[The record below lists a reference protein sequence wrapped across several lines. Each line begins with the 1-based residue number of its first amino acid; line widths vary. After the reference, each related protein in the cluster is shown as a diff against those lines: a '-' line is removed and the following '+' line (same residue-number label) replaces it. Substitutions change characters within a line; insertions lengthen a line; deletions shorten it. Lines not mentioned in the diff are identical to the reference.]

1 MAQSAAFAPQE
12 GVAYTIY
19 CAGTN
24 GHYVYYDSSDERVPD
39 KAERGGAE
47 CYFTFTD
54 AGDGSY
60 YISPVTD
67 NTRYMCYT
75 STNNGIESLGWS
87 ATSGGN
93 DTKWVITAST
103 VNEGE
108 FTVSPYDKQDTYLNC
123 FNGASSTH
131 MGFYDGAADVN
142 SQFAIQP
149 VLSYDAASP
158 VTTVEALADGD
169 YVLNIHN
176 CSGQT
181 SADAT
186 GLIYYHDEGNNNQ
199 RRYRAIYN
207 FAFEDGLVT
216 DNRYVWTLKW
226 NEEHTAFTLQNKAL
240 PDIYFS
246 YNLHNGG
253 NQGRG
258 DMISGDEHA
267 LFEPIAVDGTN
278 YFFLKLQE
286 HVTTEGN
293 DPAGLTIF
301 LFTNNADNGFKNLSY
316 WSIAE
321 GSTTPDVSSGG
332 VQMEFFSVAGTQAS
346 DIEVTVDYD
355 ADYAA
360 AVVANL
366 AKTGVG
372 YPVADASVRAPLTE
386 ALAAYNEGATS
397 GTVSIDTN
405 QALAEAYNDYL
416 LSSNVQMPEDGK
428 AYTLTFVGND
438 TYAHEYYLNYDA
450 ENDQIVAVSRTEDTV
465 LPQSAYFVARHIDGA
480 RYMFALPSGK
490 YFVWKGNSSGVNSN
504 KGVIDAYDED
514 YAALTLEHSRSNN
527 GSQMA
532 SALAEDIFG
541 TFTAWGHRENI
552 DGDPGYFLLNSD
564 GTFNRAR
571 EPYYTNSITSCF
583 RIEEAPAYLN
593 TVTMNTAGDYAY
605 STAYLPFAV
614 DVPEGVEAFTG
625 AVDGEELALTSIE
638 DGVIPARTAVV
649 LRGTTAG
656 SLALAPSTAAGTA
669 AADNAL
675 QGTLEADQSTPEN
688 TYVLSAFDGEAG
700 FYKYTAATLPV
711 GKAYLTL
718 PAGTNVQK
726 LSFSFG
732 GQTTGIQGVQPAGE
746 EKAATWYD
754 LSGRR
759 VTQPTKGIYIV
770 NGKKVVLK

>member
-47 CYFTFTD
+47 CYFTFTS

-123 FNGASSTH
+123 FNGSQSTH
-131 MGFYDGAADVN
+131 MGFYTGAADVN

-149 VLSYDAASP
+149 VFSYDAASP
-158 VTTVEALADGD
+158 VASVEALADGD

-176 CSGQT
+176 RSGKDLPST
-181 SADAT
+181 DAT
-186 GLIYYHDEGNNNQ
+186 GLIYYYNKGNDNQ
-199 RRYRAIYN
+199 RRYRAIYDY
-207 FAFEDGLVT
+207 APEDGVIT

-278 YFFLKLQE
+278 YFFLKLQG
-286 HVTTEGN
+286 HVAT
-293 DPAGLTIF
+293 DAGLTLF
-301 LFTNNADNGFKNLSY
+301 LFTNNAGTGFKNLSY
-316 WSIAE
+316 WSIPE
-321 GSTTPDVSSGG
+321 GTTTLDANLGG
-332 VQMEFFSVAGTQAS
+332 VQMEFFAAS
-346 DIEVTVDYD
+346 ITSSQSNYD
-355 ADYAA
+355 AAYAA
-360 AVVANL
+360 KVAACL
-366 AKTGVG
+366 TKTGVG
-372 YPVADASVRAPLTE
+372 YPVDEDVRQTLTDALGAYKAYRGDIVPEETYE
-386 ALAAYNEGATS
+386 ALQNAYN
-397 GTVSIDTN
+397 
-405 QALAEAYNDYL
+405 AYM
-416 LSSNVQMPEDGK
+416 LSSDVQMPEDGK

-504 KGVIDAYDED
+504 KRVIDAYDED

-571 EPYYTNSITSCF
+571 EPYYTNSITSCI

-593 TVTMNTAGDYAY
+593 TVTMNTTGDYAY

-614 DVPEGVEAFTG
+614 DVPEGVEAFTS

-675 QGTLEADQSTPEN
+675 QGTLEADQSTAEN
-688 TYVLSAFDGEAG
+688 TY
-700 FYKYTAATLPV
+700 TC
-711 GKAYLTL
+711 
-718 PAGTNVQK
+718 
-726 LSFSFG
+726 
-732 GQTTGIQGVQPAGE
+732 
-746 EKAATWYD
+746 
-754 LSGRR
+754 
-759 VTQPTKGIYIV
+759 
-770 NGKKVVLK
+770 

>member
-123 FNGASSTH
+123 FNGSQSTH
-131 MGFYDGAADVN
+131 MGFYTGAADVN

-149 VLSYDAASP
+149 VFSYDAASP
-158 VTTVEALADGD
+158 VASVEALADGD

-176 CSGQT
+176 RSGKDDHDNDLP

-199 RRYRAIYN
+199 RRYRAIYDY
-207 FAFEDGLVT
+207 APEDGVIT

-278 YFFLKLQE
+278 YFFLKLQG
-286 HVTTEGN
+286 HVAT
-293 DPAGLTIF
+293 DAGLTLF
-301 LFTNNADNGFKNLSY
+301 LFTNNAGTGFKNLSY
-316 WSIAE
+316 WSIPE
-321 GSTTPDVSSGG
+321 GTTVPDISAGG
-332 VQMEFFSVAGTQAS
+332 VQMEFFAAS
-346 DIEVTVDYD
+346 ITSSQSNYD
-355 ADYAA
+355 ATYAA
-360 AVVANL
+360 KVTACL
-366 AKTGVG
+366 TKTGVG
-372 YPVADASVRAPLTE
+372 YPVDEDVRQTLTDALDAYKAYRGDIVPEETYE
-386 ALAAYNEGATS
+386 ALQNAYNA
-397 GTVSIDTN
+397 
-405 QALAEAYNDYL
+405 YL
-416 LSSNVQMPEDGK
+416 LSSDVQMPEDGK
-428 AYTLTFVGND
+428 AYTFTCVGSNG
-438 TYAHEYYLNYDA
+438 ALHYLNY
-450 ENDQIVAVSRTEDTV
+450 NNGTV
-465 LPQSAYFVARHIDGA
+465 ESVETTAGSELPATARFVARHLDGNNYLFVNA
-480 RYMFALPSGK
+480 DGK
-490 YFVWKGNSSGVNSN
+490 YLVWRGNSYGTNDNKGN
-504 KGVIDAYDED
+504 IDAYDET
-514 YAALTLEHSRSNN
+514 YAALELSLMSASIGGGQMGSATAENVFGLMTIDGQRDGNNDHSLFIINNN
-527 GSQMA
+527 GSFDA
-532 SALAEDIFG
+532 
-541 TFTAWGHRENI
+541 
-552 DGDPGYFLLNSD
+552 
-564 GTFNRAR
+564 AR
-571 EPYYTNSITSCF
+571 EAYFNANYSTGF

-638 DGVIPARTAVV
+638 DGVIPARTAIV

-711 GKAYLTL
+711 GKTYLTL

-746 EKAATWYD
+746 EKVATWYD

-759 VTQPTKGIYIV
+759 VTQPTEGIYIV